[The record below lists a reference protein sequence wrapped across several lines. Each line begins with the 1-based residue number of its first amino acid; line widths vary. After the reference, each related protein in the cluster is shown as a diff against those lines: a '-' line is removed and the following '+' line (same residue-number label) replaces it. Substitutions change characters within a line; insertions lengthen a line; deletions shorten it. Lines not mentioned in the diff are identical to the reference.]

1 MTMPLL
7 VSQVVNVTKRRAG
20 QFAVIADVNDE
31 EMHDAMGWA
40 TRTLGNE
47 TADILAVTDADL
59 SVLETGEYDAML
71 GLTELRTLET
81 ILQNYLQVD
90 RSVRD
95 TDEAFDQ
102 LRKMLEK
109 RIPEL
114 RKNLQAQ
121 YGHILAYPLT
131 AAGADRL
138 WDELERDSLPK
149 ARIRN
154 AGAFQ

>member
-1 MTMPLL
+1 MALT
-7 VSQVVNVTKRRAG
+7 VSEVIRIIELRAG
-20 QFAVIADVNDE
+20 QFADISNVSNQ
-31 EMHDAMGWA
+31 EMYDAMGWA
-40 TRTLGNE
+40 TRTLGND
-47 TADILAVTDADL
+47 TVSVLTVTDTDL
-59 SVLETGEYDAML
+59 SVITAGEYDAML

-90 RSVRD
+90 RSVMD
-95 TDEAFDQ
+95 TNESFDQ

-131 AAGADRL
+131 SAGADRL
-138 WDELERDSLPK
+138 WDQLERDSLPK
-149 ARIRN
+149 AQIRN
-154 AGAFQ
+154 TGAF